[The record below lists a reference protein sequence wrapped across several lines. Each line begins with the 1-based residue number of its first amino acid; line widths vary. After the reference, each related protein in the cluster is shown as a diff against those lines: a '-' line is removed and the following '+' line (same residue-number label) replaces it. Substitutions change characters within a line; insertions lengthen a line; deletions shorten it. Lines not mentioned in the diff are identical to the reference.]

1 MPLRERLGLGSHVW
15 CLVVMSRDR
24 AESENSREQKAAR
37 KPGAEPSKS
46 GGRALIG
53 GGLV

>member
-1 MPLRERLGLGSHVW
+1 
-15 CLVVMSRDR
+15 MSRDR
-24 AESENSREQKAAR
+24 AESENSRGQKAAR
-37 KPGAEPSKS
+37 KPGTEPSKS